1 MLKSAQI
8 IILQHPKP
16 KHSQPSNL
24 AAAILG
30 LLLAIGGIVEANPL
44 TINQPLTQRA
54 YQQCGEQSI
63 NSPHILLSYY
73 NNVDGEPLA
82 LCYRDRV
89 VRPLYQRPNIRSIYS
104 VDAEAVWPTQSDIKI
119 RVAAQPTDSTGHPDQ
134 PEAFLFT
141 PALIMISTHY

>member
-89 VRPLYQRPNIRSIYS
+89 VRPLYQRPNIGPSIASMLKLFGRPNPILKYASPRSRQT
-104 VDAEAVWPTQSDIKI
+104 PQGTQ
-119 RVAAQPTDSTGHPDQ
+119 
-134 PEAFLFT
+134 
-141 PALIMISTHY
+141 ISQRHFCSRLR